1 MNEFLARDI
10 AVNKSKVSALMAYIR
25 GGGVCG
31 FDNEQ
36 KTNNISGTE
45 M

>member
-10 AVNKSKVSALMAYIR
+10 AVNKGKISTFMAYIR
-25 GGGVCG
+25 GAGG